1 MLQEFTSTGSVVHR
15 DILLLSLIRKLESV
29 IEEAKSKN
37 GQRKSEKKRYGTK
50 YRREQEEDN
59 LAAEELQIA
68 NLTLQ
73 SGNYE
78 EVIEGGSSAGG
89 GDQASN
95 SQ

>member
-15 DILLLSLIRKLESV
+15 DILSFIRKLESV

-59 LAAEELQIA
+59 LAAEELRIA

-73 SGNYE
+73 NYE
-78 EVIEGGSSAGG
+78 EVIEGSSAGG